1 MRDEAPVLYVLD
13 ANVLME
19 AHRRYYAFDLCP
31 GFWECLEHYCGE
43 GCVVSLDRVR
53 DEVQDGD
60 ALADWVASAP
70 EAFFVSTA
78 DPEVVRL
85 YQDIMAWVHSQ
96 PQFLEAAKAR
106 FARGADGWLIA
117 YAGARGATLVT
128 HEKFES
134 NAKRTV
140 PMPNVCRQ
148 FGVAY
153 CDAFA
158 MLRAL
163 EVRFRWVAA

>member
-1 MRDEAPVLYVLD
+1 FFQAEDGIRDFHVTGVQTCALPIWPSVRCCRRARGAGGPALLPRRVHAHRAARQDVRQVRRADGGGAVRDEAPVLYVLD

-53 DEVQDGD
+53 DEIMDGD
-60 ALADWVASAP
+60 ALAEWAASAP

-85 YQDIMAWVHSQ
+85 YQDIMA
-96 PQFLEAAKAR
+96 
-106 FARGADGWLIA
+106 
-117 YAGARGATLVT
+117 
-128 HEKFES
+128 
-134 NAKRTV
+134 
-140 PMPNVCRQ
+140 
-148 FGVAY
+148 
-153 CDAFA
+153 
-158 MLRAL
+158 
-163 EVRFRWVAA
+163 